1 MPDLINGIEFVTRC
15 SWPTPQLTFAFED
28 GTADTAGEFGA
39 VRAAF
44 ASWAAAVPVLFTEVG
59 RTQSPDVAIDWRPAN
74 DPDHSM
80 IGGILAHS
88 DFPPGCGVISDAL
101 PKPVHFD
108 DSEHAWS
115 VGAVP
120 GAFDIETV
128 ALHELGHILGLQ
140 HSDVPGSVMF
150 PTVDDNTTNR
160 VLTPDDLAGIRSLYP
175 TAVLANGTYT
185 VRQKSSGRFLDA
197 HEIEEKDFALVTRP
211 VQDNDTQRWT
221 LTQVGTVFVIRQ
233 KNSGRFLDAHESSDD
248 DFRIVT
254 RTAESNASQK
264 WVAMPDVAGS
274 VTLRQL
280 SNRRFMDAHEIEE
293 KDFALVTRPAQGN
306 DTQRWTLTPAGTNT
320 FTIRQR
326 SNGRFMDAHEIASK
340 DFLVVTRPA
349 QNNDT
354 QRWVMSPVGAVYT
367 IVQKS
372 SQRFVDAHEIE
383 RQGLRRG
390 VAAEPGQRHA
400 ALGAAAEPGRQ
411 LHRPAVERRPL
422 RRRARLGVG
431 RLPRRHARRREQRH
445 AALVLRSRLSAMAFI
460 WPLSKTSIP
469 DEMNTSYGPRIDA
482 DRWDFHDGI
491 DLPAA
496 VGTPV
501 HAMADGTVHQRRAGG
516 QDSPGQGF
524 GSTHVLLQVV
534 DPTDG
539 RTICSSSICI
549 STASPRASVRARSCI
564 RAT

>member
-1 MPDLINGIEFVTRC
+1 MATRSIHAFPQVHETPTLAKGQADPQFASVQRFLARFGYLPSAGAGGPAAVSGLLDDATSQALAVYQRRHALPVTGVFDAATRAQMSKHRCGMPDLINGIEFVTRC

-28 GTADTAGEFGA
+28 GTADTGGEFGA

-44 ASWAAAVPVLFTEVG
+44 ASWAGAVPVLFTEVG

-160 VLTPDDLAGIRSLYP
+160 VLTSDDLAGIRSLYP

-280 SNRRFMDAHEIEE
+280 SNRRFMDAHEIQE

-306 DTQRWTLTPAGTNT
+306 DTQRWTLTPAGANT

-372 SQRFVDAHEIE
+372 SQRFVDAHEIS
-383 RQGLRRG
+383 GKDFG
-390 VAAEPGQRHA
+390 VVSRPNQANDTQRW
-400 ALGAAAEPGRQ
+400 
-411 LHRPAVERRPL
+411 
-422 RRRARLGVG
+422 
-431 RLPRRHARRREQRH
+431 
-445 AALVLRSRLSAMAFI
+445 VL
-460 WPLSKTSIP
+460 
-469 DEMNTSYGPRIDA
+469 
-482 DRWDFHDGI
+482 
-491 DLPAA
+491 LPAK
-496 VGTPV
+496 
-501 HAMADGTVHQRRAGG
+501 DGSFTVQQLSGGRFVDAHDSASDDFRVVTRGAENNDTQRWFFDR
-516 QDSPGQGF
+516 
-524 GSTHVLLQVV
+524 V
-534 DPTDG
+534 
-539 RTICSSSICI
+539 
-549 STASPRASVRARSCI
+549 
-564 RAT
+564 